1 MECSLKGRFLDLAL
15 LLAVALMLAACSG
28 DPAPALDTSRPSATA
43 TLSIGAA
50 EVKTSTPV
58 PTEALPTVVKPTA
71 TFVPLITPSPT
82 AMGGGPSRNDVSR
95 IDVGDARALAD
106 AGEVLFV
113 DVRPRA
119 TYEGEHISGAISIPV
134 DEVGQRYAEL
144 PEDKLVV
151 FYCA

>member
-15 LLAVALMLAACSG
+15 LLATALMLAACSG
-28 DPAPALDTSRPSATA
+28 DPAPALDARRPSATT
-43 TLSIGAA
+43 TLSIGTA

-82 AMGGGPSRNDVSR
+82 ATGGGPSRAEVSR
-95 IDVGDARALAD
+95 IGVGDAKALAD
-106 AGEVLFV
+106 AGEALFV

-119 TYEGEHISGAISIPV
+119 TYEGEHITGAISIPV